1 MKLEQLFYF
10 TEAIKHQSISIA
22 AKTNFV
28 PQSTV
33 STSITNLEKEL
44 GVSLLKRSN
53 KGVKPTET
61 GTIVAEKS
69 REIFLLVD
77 DIKSCV
83 NSSENKLKI
92 NVSAMPAL
100 VDTIL
105 ADLILEIEKNVQA
118 LKIDILSDEPT
129 GVLQSVQ
136 LGLVDAGIMFED
148 ESQQYSSQFPDL
160 TCHSLFTDSYYL
172 FVGQK
177 SSLYHKESLSI
188 KEALQSSH
196 IAYKT
201 EFKNK
206 DNILTQLIKPYGMP
220 KVVLRVDNTESM
232 RRLIAKSEYVA
243 FFPHFTVYNDPY
255 IEHEKIRAIAI
266 NDANLKIRISYVESN
281 LFKDYQGNRMF
292 KDLLNTTLLKH
303 YSELSK

>member
-22 AKTNFV
+22 AKKNFV

-53 KGVKPTET
+53 KGVTPTET
-61 GTIVAEKS
+61 GNIVSEKS

-77 DIKSCV
+77 DIKSCA
-83 NSSENKLKI
+83 NSSENRLSI

-105 ADLILEIEKNVQA
+105 ADLILEIEKNIQV
-118 LKIDILSDEPT
+118 LKIDVLSDEPT

-136 LGLVDAGIMFED
+136 LGLVDVGIMFED

-160 TCHSLFTDSYYL
+160 KCHSLFTDSYYL

-177 SSLYHKESLSI
+177 SPLYKKESLSI
-188 KEALQSSH
+188 GEALQSCH

-201 EFKNK
+201 EFENK
-206 DNILTQLIKPYGMP
+206 DNILTQLIKPYGKP
-220 KVVLRVDNTESM
+220 KVALRVDNTESM

-255 IEHEKIRAIAI
+255 IEYGKIHAIPI

-281 LFKDYQGNRMF
+281 LFKDFQGNRMF
-292 KDLLNTTLLKH
+292 KELLNTTLLKY
-303 YSELSK
+303 YSELAN